1 MPSHL
6 KYYSPKMISFIF
18 NLSTALSSNI
28 IVSFNPNSYELATT
42 KEGGE
47 GDGGLH
53 FILSD
58 NSGNYDFDV

>member
-1 MPSHL
+1 MPFHL

-47 GDGGLH
+47 GGGLH

>member
-28 IVSFNPNSYELATT
+28 IVLSNPNSYELATT
-42 KEGGE
+42 KEGG
-47 GDGGLH
+47 GGGLH

-58 NSGNYDFDV
+58 NSGTYDFVV